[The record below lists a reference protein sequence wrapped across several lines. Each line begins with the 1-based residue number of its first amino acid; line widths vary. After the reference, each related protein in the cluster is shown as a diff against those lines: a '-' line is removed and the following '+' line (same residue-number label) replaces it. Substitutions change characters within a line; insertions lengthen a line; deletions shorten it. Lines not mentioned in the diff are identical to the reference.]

1 MDHQSTLL
9 SSEIGCFGKLKFKK
23 REMTG
28 QSEGVVRDFQ
38 DRPRDTGQVRRSNR
52 ARAYQHKLHFTE
64 VDGLRRDQPGR
75 IFLKNDRLA
84 LSRGQVIPGRVIRQP
99 PPAVLIR

>member
-1 MDHQSTLL
+1 VEKWTTRATPL

-38 DRPRDTGQVRRSNR
+38 DQPRDPGQVR
-52 ARAYQHKLHFTE
+52 T
-64 VDGLRRDQPGR
+64 
-75 IFLKNDRLA
+75 I
-84 LSRGQVIPGRVIRQP
+84 
-99 PPAVLIR
+99 